1 MVLPYLKGLM
11 VINEIFHIV
20 LVYLLWCFCIR
31 YWVLNMFLVHDGI
44 MFVFQSTSMQDPIYA
59 QLIQLSRNQMI
70 IDTLGHQLT
79 TLRWII
85 SGGSLESDDKF
96 CDFIQLMIDDFD
108 PKELCIGEFIIEARR
123 RFPSLNL

>member
-1 MVLPYLKGLM
+1 
-11 VINEIFHIV
+11 
-20 LVYLLWCFCIR
+20 
-31 YWVLNMFLVHDGI
+31 
-44 MFVFQSTSMQDPIYA
+44 MQDPIYA

-70 IDTLGHQLT
+70 INTLGHQLR

-123 RFPSLNL
+123 RFPSLNLRQMIWSNIIFTNLHNNFEVKFLKKQLQWKILLPNTDLLRKYLSVE